1 MTHVGLHSSS
11 LYRHHLL
18 KVAIALCPDADL
30 ILRFLMWPMDFSS
43 YSLLEMERPV
53 VRPLNLNESM
63 FAAAESIVTS
73 TYLSLTGY
81 LTHRPFLAFVCI
93 PNYDSCFSRRS
104 LEAPI

>member
-30 ILRFLMWPMDFSS
+30 ILRFLMWPMDVFKLQ
-43 YSLLEMERPV
+43 SLGGGK